1 MPPRPTH
8 LDDPVVVD
16 FPLRGSGWT
25 AVTTPAA
32 RVPSH
37 GTDLL
42 GQRYAYDFVQ
52 VDQRPGFHAHPAPTW
67 RMLVAGAPTREF
79 YGWGEPIHSPC
90 EAEVIRVVDG
100 VRERA
105 WVHPAREAARSTHT
119 ALTFRP
125 ESPLQMAAV
134 LGNHLILRAAD
145 HRGRP
150 VFVGLGH
157 LQRHSAQ
164 VRSGQ
169 RVRAGEFLGRVG
181 HSGNSTMPHLH
192 LQLMDSADLRVAQGL
207 PCAFAS
213 YDVVDRP
220 APGRT
225 VITPVTEGVPRRFER
240 LIGRGPAGVG
250 RA

>member
-1 MPPRPTH
+1 MPSRDALH
-8 LDDPVVVD
+8 DAIIVD

-25 AVTTPAA
+25 AVTTPAE
-32 RVPSH
+32 RIPSH

-42 GQRYAYDFVQ
+42 GQRFAYDFVQ
-52 VDQRPGFHAHPAPTW
+52 VDHRPGFHAHPAPTW
-67 RMLVAGAPTREF
+67 RMLLSGAPTREF
-79 YGWGEPIHSPC
+79 YGWGQPIHAPC
-90 EAEVIRVVDG
+90 DAEVIRVVDG
-100 VRERA
+100 VRERG
-105 WVHPAREAARSTHT
+105 WVHPAREAARTMHT
-119 ALTFRP
+119 AATFRP
-125 ESPLQMAAV
+125 ESVAQMAAV
-134 LGNHLILRAAD
+134 LGNHVILRAAD
-145 HRGRP
+145 HRGGP

-169 RVRAGEFLGRVG
+169 RVRAGEFVGRVG

-192 LQLMDSADLRVAQGL
+192 LQLMDSADLRVARGL

-213 YDVVDRP
+213 YDVVERP
-220 APGRT
+220 EEGRT
-225 VITPVTEGVPRRFER
+225 IITPVTDGIPKRFER